1 MSDIPPD
8 SENRATED
16 GGGRYDPAAW
26 LADIRTALGF
36 LTRCPVGAGG
46 GDLARAARLFPV
58 VGALV
63 GLAGGILY
71 TIALW
76 LGLPHLLAAAAAIG
90 GTLLL
95 TGALHED
102 GLADLADGFGGGTDA
117 AAKLAI
123 MKDSRIGTFGVLA
136 LGLSLLARVA
146 ALAALGP
153 QVGVGA
159 LIAAHALGRA
169 GLPLVMA
176 REPLARDTGL
186 AVAAGRPR
194 ESDALVAIGLGALLA
209 LLALGWLG
217 GLLAILIAAV
227 ATFGLARFA
236 RRQIGGYTGDVL
248 GAIEQICE
256 LAVLAAAAALAA

>member
-1 MSDIPPD
+1 MSDSPPD
-8 SENRATED
+8 SEKRAKKD
-16 GGGRYDPAAW
+16 GGRYDPAAW

-36 LTRCPVGAGG
+36 LTRLPIRGAS

-58 VGALV
+58 AGALV

-71 TIALW
+71 IIALW
-76 LGLPHLLAAAAAIG
+76 LGLPHLLAATAAIG
-90 GTLLL
+90 GTVLL

-102 GLADLADGFGGGTDA
+102 GLADMADGFGGGSDA

-136 LGLSLLARVA
+136 LALSLLARVA
-146 ALAALGP
+146 ALAALDAY
-153 QVGVGA
+153 VGAGA

-169 GLPLVMA
+169 GLPLIMA
-176 REPLARDTGL
+176 REPLARETGL
-186 AVAAGRPR
+186 AAAAGRPR
-194 ESDALVAIGLGALLA
+194 ESDALIAIGLGALLGC
-209 LLALGWLG
+209 LALGWLG

-256 LAVLAAAAALAA
+256 IGVLAAAAALAA